1 MSSNIFFKEMPINE
15 EDNNSSGEN
24 DGFGLDNSSGG
35 SSNAFNSPIKEC
47 KIESPEGKE
56 ILKKPGKIIKVD
68 KNIIVY
74 DSNLSWEQKKYI
86 VIPDTNPFFV
96 LVDTIYSNFIKK
108 IKDIKDYAM
117 NKIVKQKRA
126 LDIKRIDENYSRKR
140 QRISTNLDDE
150 FTKATGY
157 SD

>member
-1 MSSNIFFKEMPINE
+1 
-15 EDNNSSGEN
+15 
-24 DGFGLDNSSGG
+24 
-35 SSNAFNSPIKEC
+35 
-47 KIESPEGKE
+47 
-56 ILKKPGKIIKVD
+56 
-68 KNIIVY
+68 
-74 DSNLSWEQKKYI
+74 
-86 VIPDTNPFFV
+86 
-96 LVDTIYSNFIKK
+96 
-108 IKDIKDYAM
+108 M

>member
-1 MSSNIFFKEMPINE
+1 MFPSTGFEEMPIDE
-15 EDNNSSGEN
+15 KYNNSSEEN
-24 DGFGLDNSSGG
+24 SGFESNNSSGG
-35 SSNAFNSPIKEC
+35 SSNVFNSLIKEC

-74 DSNLSWEQKKYI
+74 DSNHYWEQRYI
-86 VIPDTNPFFV
+86 VIPHTHPFFV
-96 LVDTIYSNFIKK
+96 LVDTIHSNFIEK

-117 NKIVKQKRA
+117 NKIAKQKRA

-140 QRISTNLDDE
+140 QRINTNLDNE

-157 SD
+157 RG